1 MHTLKLLF
9 TIVAVLCCL
18 SKADAQQVYYEMHIN
33 KHLVGEHQCRNL
45 KVIDQRKDKS
55 CIGRSWQSSKWD
67 KKPIV
72 TKKPFDLVLQDAYD
86 KMKDSSKLGDDELVM
101 VLYDFVAVDKSGEN
115 DGGIATLF
123 ISADIFRGNNGSYR
137 FVDQSDAFYEIFSPR
152 HVTDT
157 LLAYTTKKISIWFSH
172 FSVTAPCDSDQT
184 LYSIAQLSDR
194 RSNIKKVCAI
204 YNTNTYPK
212 GIFYT
217 WEQFLNNTPVDTPF
231 IRWYYYKGE
240 QNITNFYFL
249 NEKGK
254 RGEMIPAN
262 TYVAISDG
270 KNIWT
275 RDTMGL
281 ERMTFEDGDFY
292 MRKHYKHHYYTGD
305 INPIIFTFGVAVIA
319 FSGHSSNGK
328 ISLGLYKA
336 RFDPFT
342 KTFIPVE
349 LRYSP
354 TL

>member
-1 MHTLKLLF
+1 MRILKLLF
-9 TIVAVLCCL
+9 TIVVFLLGLQNL
-18 SKADAQQVYYEMHIN
+18 SAQQVYYEMHIN
-33 KHLVGEHQCRNL
+33 KHFVGEHQCRNL
-45 KVIDQRKDKS
+45 KVIDLRKDKS

-72 TKKPFDLVLQDAYD
+72 TKKPFDIVLQDAYD

-101 VLYDFVAVDKSGEN
+101 VLYDFEAIDESGEY
-115 DGGIATLF
+115 DGGVATLF
-123 ISADIFRGNNGSYR
+123 ISADFFRGNNGNYR
-137 FVDQSDAFYEIFSPR
+137 FVTQLNTFYEMFSPR
-152 HVTDT
+152 HVTDS
-157 LLAYTTKKISIWFSH
+157 LLTKTTERIVTFFSWY
-172 FSVTAPCDSDQT
+172 SVMMPDKSDSK
-184 LYSIAQLSDR
+184 LYSIEQLADKRASIK
-194 RSNIKKVCAI
+194 RSSAI
-204 YNTNTYPK
+204 YNASVYPK
-212 GIFYT
+212 GIYYT

-240 QNITNFYFL
+240 QTINNFYFL

-292 MRKHYKHHYYTGD
+292 MRKHYKHQYYTAD
-305 INPIIFTFGVAVIA
+305 VNSIIFTFGVAVIA
-319 FSGHSSNGK
+319 FYGHSSNGK